1 MLEKMPL
8 IVSCTGSDCAYNR
21 DLTCNAMAVT
31 MGADRQAVCDTFY
44 RSDHQVAHPD
54 SVSFVGACKMEGCRF
69 NRNLECTAFSGV
81 SLVGD
86 NGRVRCHTYEARA
99 AGAALG

>member
-21 DLTCNAMAVT
+21 NLTCNAMAVT
-31 MGADRQAVCDTFY
+31 IGADREAVCDTFY
-44 RSDHQVAHPD
+44 HTDHKVAHPD
-54 SVSFVGACKMEGCRF
+54 AVSFVGACKMEGCRF
-69 NRNLECTAFSGV
+69 NRNLECTAYSGV

-86 NGRVRCHTYEARA
+86 NGRVSCHTYEDRQ
-99 AGAALG
+99 AGVYPG